1 MTSDS
6 RTKNSHTDSDEVR
19 STHNGTPVDE
29 VSMDDFNSDPGEE
42 RQRSNLFDPL
52 APYKGL
58 VRRFLQIQRHLIGL
72 FAGGLIAWTQSIS
85 KYKRGSVRG
94 LLARFI
100 SFVIRPFVKR
110 ELRNLGFPVQLRRRL
125 EMLGPTYIKLGQIL
139 ALRRDILPR
148 IITDE
153 LNNLLDRLPEVPFEA
168 IEEILQEQLGRNY
181 EEHFAE
187 INKSPLGSASI
198 AQTHRAELRDGSQ
211 VVLKIMKPGIR
222 DTVLTDITL
231 LKILGY
237 FLNIIISQYQ
247 PRRLIREFCD
257 YTAKEVDF
265 TNEADNA
272 DTFATNFQDIDDVVF
287 PKMYREFCTP
297 EVLCM
302 EFIDGFK
309 PGSPE
314 TDELTEK
321 QKDKLVDLG
330 AASIIRMLYKDGFF
344 HADLHPGNLVIINKN
359 KVGFIDL
366 GMVGRFEDS
375 TRRNMLYYFHAL
387 VIGDIPGATRYLTA
401 LSTLGPDGNL
411 DEFQRSASDLLRRF
425 YQHSALGDF
434 SLGRMILESMSLGAR
449 YRVFFPVEM
458 TLMVKALVTFEG
470 VGTML
475 NPKIDIPAVSR
486 KHVNDIFREQF
497 SPTNL
502 SKELMRGLPEL
513 VDMLVR
519 SPKIA
524 ADGLRTLDDSM
535 RQSSPRSPL
544 EGLRSSIISGA
555 CIVGAVIA
563 MVQGGPWYLWLLLL
577 FAGVIL
583 AFVRK

>member
-1 MTSDS
+1 MTSES
-6 RTKNSHTDSDEVR
+6 KTDLHQADHDEVR
-19 STHNGTPVDE
+19 ATNNGTPDQEQPVEED
-29 VSMDDFNSDPGEE
+29 SGE
-42 RQRSNLFDPL
+42 RQRFYTFDPL

-85 KYKRGSVRG
+85 KYKRGSIRG
-94 LLARFI
+94 LLARFT
-100 SFVIRPFVKR
+100 SFLIRPFVKR
-110 ELRNLGFPVQLRRRL
+110 ELRNLEFPVQLRRRL

-168 IEEILQEQLGRNY
+168 IEEILREQLGKNY
-181 EEHFAE
+181 KDHFSE
-187 INKSPLGSASI
+187 INPKPLGSASI
-198 AQTHRAELRDGSQ
+198 AQTHYAELKNGTQ
-211 VVLKIMKPGIR
+211 VVLKVMKPGIR

-231 LKILGY
+231 LKILGF
-237 FLNIIISQYQ
+237 FLNTIISQYQ
-247 PRRLIREFCD
+247 PRRLIREFCE

-272 DTFATNFQDIDDVVF
+272 DTFATNFEDMEDVIF
-287 PKMYREFCTP
+287 PKIYREYCTS
-297 EVLCM
+297 ELICM
-302 EFIDGFK
+302 QYFEGIK
-309 PGSPE
+309 PGSDE
-314 TDELTEK
+314 MEELTEQ
-321 QKDKLVDLG
+321 QKEKLIDLG

-344 HADLHPGNLVIINKN
+344 HADLHPGNLIIIDRT

-366 GMVGRFEDS
+366 GMVGRFEDH

-387 VIGDIPGATRYLTA
+387 VTEDIPGATRYLAA
-401 LSTLGPDGNL
+401 LSTLGPDGNM
-411 DEFQRSASDLLRRF
+411 DEFQRSASDMLRRF

-470 VGTML
+470 VGSML

-486 KHVNDIFREQF
+486 KHVNDIFKDQF
-497 SPTNL
+497 SPASL
-502 SKELMRGLPEL
+502 GKEFMRGLPEL

-519 SPKIA
+519 SPKIV
-524 ADGLRTLDDSM
+524 ADGLRTFDESM
-535 RQSSPRSPL
+535 KQSHPRSPL
-544 EGLRSSIISGA
+544 EGLRSSILAGS

-563 MVQGGPWYLWLLLL
+563 LVQGGGWYIWLSLLLI
-577 FAGVIL
+577 GVIL
-583 AFVRK
+583 AFTRK